1 MADEKRALQEISQA
15 KRSRRTVESFQTEE
29 EAIQREKAAADEL
42 RKQLD
47 DPETK
52 ALHERADAIKAEL
65 DQIKKEG
72 DEAYNNRSKLFDER
86 NELKAKISEL
96 YSQKRQSA
104 QKYKEENDRFY
115 AKLQEDRARKA
126 EKIRAQRAAE
136 DEQKKKEISA
146 RLLEEAKV
154 PAFQDKIEDCQT
166 LIDYFSALNG
176 TSVATPTV
184 TELSPKAV
192 LAGVPKLELRQV
204 EGGSNEGLV
213 IRKKKGEIEEE
224 YFTSKKKAKGKKGG
238 AKKANSSE
246 ADGPATPHEAKL
258 NVPLGKLTALLS
270 LSIPYPSSTADLPRT
285 IGDLKA
291 KKAWYEANQARV
303 TAENVTKAEADI
315 QRLLNGSKNHH
326 ASPHVDAPPNG
337 GGEQPPEPA
346 STPQVT
352 DDLSLGVPSEQVDE
366 KLETVQET
374 EDAEESIA

>member
-176 TSVATPTV
+176 LLSVLRLLYGF
-184 TELSPKAV
+184 ELLIDL
-192 LAGVPKLELRQV
+192 LAGNTQ
-204 EGGSNEGLV
+204 
-213 IRKKKGEIEEE
+213 GEIICDLRCR
-224 YFTSKKKAKGKKGG
+224 SR
-238 AKKANSSE
+238 
-246 ADGPATPHEAKL
+246 
-258 NVPLGKLTALLS
+258 LGRLLS
-270 LSIPYPSSTADLPRT
+270 TPIRRSI
-285 IGDLKA
+285 
-291 KKAWYEANQARV
+291 
-303 TAENVTKAEADI
+303 NV
-315 QRLLNGSKNHH
+315 RRSMMVL
-326 ASPHVDAPPNG
+326 
-337 GGEQPPEPA
+337 
-346 STPQVT
+346 
-352 DDLSLGVPSEQVDE
+352 
-366 KLETVQET
+366 
-374 EDAEESIA
+374 